1 MFVVQ
6 KKKVVDKDTGQI
18 AIITAV
24 REERE
29 KSRYLTKSVDVE
41 FKKMEKRMT
50 SSERCLG
57 YYFCCSDKIPE
68 KLDLKEKD

>member
-1 MFVVQ
+1 M
-6 KKKVVDKDTGQI
+6 
-18 AIITAV
+18 

-50 SSERCLG
+50 SSEQCLS

-68 KLDLKEKD
+68 KFDLKEKE